1 MKLTTLVMAGIA
13 LLLAVPNSSVAQ
25 DEAPQEAAN
34 VAGKW
39 ELTSEG
45 MRGPL
50 TWQLTFTQE
59 GSALSGD
66 AEGRRGQIE
75 IQRGSVSGNAITFT
89 MQMGRG
95 DRTFEMTYTGTV
107 EGDTASGTMLTPRG
121 DSVAWTAKRVKSDD
135 S

>member
-1 MKLTTLVMAGIA
+1 MKVMTLMLASVA
-13 LLLAVPNSSVAQ
+13 LLLAIPSLSLAQ
-25 DEAPQEAAN
+25 DEASQKAVD
-34 VAGKW
+34 VAGRW

-45 MRGPL
+45 MRGTR

-59 GSALSGD
+59 GSTLSGH
-66 AEGRRGQIE
+66 AEGQRGQIE
-75 IQRGSVSGNAITFT
+75 IQRGSVTGNEITFT

-107 EGDTASGTMLTPRG
+107 EGDSASGTFLTPRG
-121 DSVAWTAKRVKSDD
+121 DSVPWTAKRVKSDD